1 MKKKNQILKMPVG
14 VPKVLYY
21 WDDELPLQ
29 WIDLYHLIF
38 RRRLIF
44 VMSELDQELCN
55 QIAGMMIYIHF
66 EDKRK
71 ELEKKGIQVGD
82 IFEQTTESTNLSNK
96 SDSNLSKNLSSQL
109 TYQDLMD
116 YETIWDLEADI
127 QNDYYLNIY
136 NNKNIQNSWF
146 NDFSEH
152 PFSDSSWISNQSNP
166 KIALNKKIK
175 QSNKTNEGFKPFFNK
190 KLNISNE
197 QFENIG
203 LTADKI
209 NLINQFETYGH
220 GNILKQ
226 YSNFFEQWATMIYAL
241 GDKVRNG
248 YYYDKSRW
256 IEPSKE
262 KIQLL
267 SQNKDFKDPI
277 QKISQNLQNQFT
289 SFSDFIDPNQK
300 NFVEKNIIYKTLI
313 YYLNFYQF
321 NNNINQYSELID
333 RRCFKEEIKR
343 NYSKDKR
350 TKQLFA
356 RQFTYLKTGL
366 DINMLK
372 TSTILEKKR
381 KREEAEDLIFSESQ
395 ERMQE
400 QKRVFVF
407 INSTGG
413 SVHSGITVYDALQF
427 VKAGTVT
434 VCLGTA
440 FSASSLVLAGG
451 NIGHRY
457 VSEGGHVMI
466 HQPEGGIQGQAS
478 DVIVDTHELMRV
490 RRQAATIYAL
500 CSKRSFHEILKD
512 LDRDFFMTPQEAID
526 YGLADEIVTRYN
538 SECILDEFEKDWLV
552 DDAAQIEGISKKIQQ
567 ISDDDGG
574 LATGPQS
581 RR

>member
-1 MKKKNQILKMPVG
+1 MPVG

-71 ELEKKGIQVGD
+71 ELEKKGVQVGD
-82 IFEQTTESTNLSNK
+82 IFEQTTESNDSLNK
-96 SDSNLSKNLSSQL
+96 NETSSTKNLSYQL

-127 QNDYYLNIY
+127 QSDYYMNIY
-136 NNKNIQNSWF
+136 NNKNVHNNSS
-146 NDFSEH
+146 NDYYEH
-152 PFSDSSWISNQSNP
+152 PFSDSSWISNQFNSNLSFNNNFS
-166 KIALNKKIK
+166 KQKKIDTFLPLV
-175 QSNKTNEGFKPFFNK
+175 NKFDNNK
-190 KLNISNE
+190 GLNNLTMPSNE
-197 QFENIG
+197 IH
-203 LTADKI
+203 
-209 NLINQFETYGH
+209 LINQFQTYGYS
-220 GNILKQ
+220 NILKQ

-256 IEPSKE
+256 VHPSKE
-262 KIQLL
+262 KTQLL
-267 SQNKDFKDPI
+267 LQNT
-277 QKISQNLQNQFT
+277 NLQNPIQHIADNLKT
-289 SFSDFIDPNQK
+289 DLVSDLFANKSMFAQK
-300 NFVEKNIIYKTLI
+300 NLIYKTLI
-313 YYLNFYQF
+313 YYMNFFQF
-321 NNNINQYSELID
+321 SNNTNQYSELID
-333 RRCFKEEIKR
+333 RRCFKENIKR
-343 NYSKDKR
+343 SHSKDKR
-350 TKQLFA
+350 TKQLFG
-356 RQFTYLKTGL
+356 RPYTYLKTGL
-366 DINMLK
+366 DISMLK

-478 DVIVDTHELMRV
+478 DVVVDTHELMRV

-512 LDRDFFMTPQEAID
+512 LDRDYFMTPQEAID

-538 SECILDEFEKDWLV
+538 SECILDEFEKDWLA

-567 ISDDDGG
+567 LSDDDSG

>member
-1 MKKKNQILKMPVG
+1 MPVG

-71 ELEKKGIQVGD
+71 ELEKKGVQVSD
-82 IFEQTTESTNLSNK
+82 IFEQTTESNETTST
-96 SDSNLSKNLSSQL
+96 KNLSYQL

-127 QNDYYLNIY
+127 QNDYYMNIY
-136 NNKNIQNSWF
+136 NNKNIQNNW
-146 NDFSEH
+146 NDYYEH
-152 PFSDSSWISNQSNP
+152 PFSDSSWISNQLDSNVSF
-166 KIALNKKIK
+166 NNNFTEQKKINAISLFDSK
-175 QSNKTNEGFKPFFNK
+175 KDFTN
-190 KLNISNE
+190 LTMSSNE
-197 QFENIG
+197 
-203 LTADKI
+203 I
-209 NLINQFETYGH
+209 NLINQFQTYGYS
-220 GNILKQ
+220 NILKQ

-248 YYYDKSRW
+248 YYYDQSRW
-256 IEPSKE
+256 VHPSKE
-262 KIQLL
+262 KLQLL
-267 SQNKDFKDPI
+267 LQNKSLQDPI
-277 QKISQNLQNQFT
+277 QTIAQNLKTDLT
-289 SFSDFIDPNQK
+289 SELFSTKSTQK
-300 NFVEKNIIYKTLI
+300 NLIHKTLL
-313 YYLNFYQF
+313 YYLNFFQF
-321 NNNINQYSELID
+321 TNNTNQYSELID
-333 RRCFKEEIKR
+333 RKCFKEDIKR

-350 TKQLFA
+350 TKQLFG
-356 RQFTYLKTGL
+356 RPYTYLKAGL
-366 DINMLK
+366 DISMLK

-457 VSEGGHVMI
+457 VSEGGHIMI

-478 DVIVDTHELMRV
+478 DVVVDTHELMRV

-512 LDRDFFMTPQEAID
+512 LDRDYFMTPQEAID

-538 SECILDEFEKDWLV
+538 SECILDEFEKDWLA

-567 ISDDDGG
+567 LSDDDSG

>member
-1 MKKKNQILKMPVG
+1 MPVG

-82 IFEQTTESTNLSNK
+82 IFEQTNESNES
-96 SDSNLSKNLSSQL
+96 LSKNESNSSKNLLYQL

-116 YETIWDLEADI
+116 YETIWDLETDI
-127 QNDYYLNIY
+127 QNDYYINFY
-136 NNKNIQNSWF
+136 NNKTINNSLL
-146 NDFSEH
+146 NDYSENS
-152 PFSDSSWISNQSNP
+152 FSDCSWISNESKTNLG
-166 KIALNKKIK
+166 LNKTLIK
-175 QSNKTNEGFKPFFNK
+175 QFNK
-190 KLNISNE
+190 KKYRTTQE
-197 QFENIG
+197 
-203 LTADKI
+203 LTNLVMSTD
-209 NLINQFETYGH
+209 NLQLINQFQTYGYH
-220 GNILKQ
+220 NILQQ

-241 GDKVRNG
+241 GDKIHNG
-248 YYYDKSRW
+248 YYYDKSCW
-256 IEPSKE
+256 IDPSKE
-262 KIQLL
+262 KLELL
-267 SQNKDFKDPI
+267 SQNQDFQNPI
-277 QKISQNLQNQFT
+277 KKIIQNLKNEFT
-289 SFSDFIDPNQK
+289 SFSTSLEQSQS
-300 NFVEKNIIYKTLI
+300 NFVEKNLISKTLI
-313 YYLNFYQF
+313 YYLNFFQF
-321 NNNINQYSELID
+321 NNNINQSSEVID

-343 NYSKDKR
+343 TYSKDRR
-350 TKQLFA
+350 TKPLFD
-356 RQFTYLKTGL
+356 RQYTYLKAGL

-372 TSTILEKKR
+372 TSKILETKR
-381 KREEAEDLIFSESQ
+381 KREEAEDLIFTESQ

-478 DVIVDTHELMRV
+478 DVVVDTHELMRV

-512 LDRDFFMTPQEAID
+512 LDRDYFMTPQEAID

-538 SECILDEFEKDWLV
+538 SECILDEFEKDWLG

-567 ISDDDGG
+567 LSDDDNG

>member
-1 MKKKNQILKMPVG
+1 MPVG

-71 ELEKKGIQVGD
+71 ELEKKGVQVGD
-82 IFEQTTESTNLSNK
+82 IFEQTTESNK
-96 SDSNLSKNLSSQL
+96 SDSTKNLSYQL
-109 TYQDLMD
+109 NYQDLMD
-116 YETIWDLEADI
+116 YETIWDLETDI
-127 QNDYYLNIY
+127 QNDYYMNIY
-136 NNKNIQNSWF
+136 NNKNIENNW
-146 NDFSEH
+146 NDYYKH
-152 PFSDSSWISNQSNP
+152 TFSDSWWVSNSSN
-166 KIALNKKIK
+166 
-175 QSNKTNEGFKPFFNK
+175 SNLFFNNNLPKTNQKDKLSLFQSTFNNEFN
-190 KLNISNE
+190 NIAMSSTE
-197 QFENIG
+197 M
-203 LTADKI
+203 
-209 NLINQFETYGH
+209 NLINQFQTYGYS
-220 GNILKQ
+220 NILKQ

-241 GDKVRNG
+241 GEKLHNG

-256 IEPSKE
+256 VPPSKE
-262 KIQLL
+262 KMQLL
-267 SQNKDFKDPI
+267 LQNESLQDPI
-277 QKISQNLQNQFT
+277 KKITQNLKTDLVSELVSSNSVF
-289 SFSDFIDPNQK
+289 PQK
-300 NFVEKNIIYKTLI
+300 NFIHKTLL
-313 YYLNFYQF
+313 YYLNFFQF
-321 NNNINQYSELID
+321 TNNKNQYSELID
-333 RRCFKEEIKR
+333 RRCFKDDIKR

-350 TKQLFA
+350 TKQLFG
-356 RQFTYLKTGL
+356 RPYTYLKAGL

-395 ERMQE
+395 ERIQD

-478 DVIVDTHELMRV
+478 DVVVDTHELMRV

-512 LDRDFFMTPQEAID
+512 LDRDYFMTPQEAID

-538 SECILDEFEKDWLV
+538 SECILDEFEKDWLA
-552 DDAAQIEGISKKIQQ
+552 DDATQIEGISKKIQQ
-567 ISDDDGG
+567 LSDDDGG

>member
-1 MKKKNQILKMPVG
+1 MPVG

-82 IFEQTTESTNLSNK
+82 IFEQTT
-96 SDSNLSKNLSSQL
+96 DSNDFGNKNDTTKNLSYQL
-109 TYQDLMD
+109 NYQDLMD

-127 QNDYYLNIY
+127 QSDYYMNIY
-136 NNKNIQNSWF
+136 NNKNMQNNW
-146 NDFSEH
+146 NDYYEH
-152 PFSDSSWISNQSNP
+152 AFSDSSWISNGSNSNLSFNNNTNSLYRFTKQN
-166 KIALNKKIK
+166 KIISFN
-175 QSNKTNEGFKPFFNK
+175 STFNK
-190 KLNISNE
+190 ELTNLTMSSNE
-197 QFENIG
+197 
-203 LTADKI
+203 I
-209 NLINQFETYGH
+209 NLINQFQTYGYS
-220 GNILKQ
+220 NILKQ

-241 GDKVRNG
+241 GEKVHNG

-256 IEPSKE
+256 VHPSKE

-267 SQNKDFKDPI
+267 LQNEYLQDPI
-277 QKISQNLQNQFT
+277 KKITQNLKNDLVSELFFNK
-289 SFSDFIDPNQK
+289 SIFDQK
-300 NFVEKNIIYKTLI
+300 HLIYKTLL
-313 YYLNFYQF
+313 YYLNFFQF
-321 NNNINQYSELID
+321 TNNTNQYSENID
-333 RRCFKEEIKR
+333 RRCFKENIKR

-350 TKQLFA
+350 TKQLFD
-356 RQFTYLKTGL
+356 RPYTYLKSGL
-366 DINMLK
+366 DISMLK

-478 DVIVDTHELMRV
+478 DVVVDTHELMRV

-512 LDRDFFMTPQEAID
+512 LDRDYFMTPQEAID

-538 SECILDEFEKDWLV
+538 SECILDEFEKDWLA

-567 ISDDDGG
+567 LSDDDSG

>member
-1 MKKKNQILKMPVG
+1 
-14 VPKVLYY
+14 
-21 WDDELPLQ
+21 
-29 WIDLYHLIF
+29 
-38 RRRLIF
+38 
-44 VMSELDQELCN
+44 
-55 QIAGMMIYIHF
+55 
-66 EDKRK
+66 
-71 ELEKKGIQVGD
+71 
-82 IFEQTTESTNLSNK
+82 
-96 SDSNLSKNLSSQL
+96 
-109 TYQDLMD
+109 
-116 YETIWDLEADI
+116 
-127 QNDYYLNIY
+127 
-136 NNKNIQNSWF
+136 
-146 NDFSEH
+146 
-152 PFSDSSWISNQSNP
+152 
-166 KIALNKKIK
+166 
-175 QSNKTNEGFKPFFNK
+175 
-190 KLNISNE
+190 
-197 QFENIG
+197 
-203 LTADKI
+203 
-209 NLINQFETYGH
+209 
-220 GNILKQ
+220 
-226 YSNFFEQWATMIYAL
+226 MIYAL
-241 GDKVRNG
+241 GEKLHNG

-256 IEPSKE
+256 VSPSKE

-267 SQNKDFKDPI
+267 LQNESLQDPI
-277 QKISQNLQNQFT
+277 KKITQNLKADLVSELISNN
-289 SFSDFIDPNQK
+289 SISPQK
-300 NFVEKNIIYKTLI
+300 NLIYKTLL
-313 YYLNFYQF
+313 YYLNFFQF
-321 NNNINQYSELID
+321 TNNKNQYSELID
-333 RRCFKEEIKR
+333 RRSFKDDIKR

-350 TKQLFA
+350 TKQLFG
-356 RQFTYLKTGL
+356 RSYTYLKAGL

-395 ERMQE
+395 ERIQD

-478 DVIVDTHELMRV
+478 DVVVDTHELMRV

-512 LDRDFFMTPQEAID
+512 LDRDYFMTPQEAID

-538 SECILDEFEKDWLV
+538 SECILDEFEKDWLA
-552 DDAAQIEGISKKIQQ
+552 DDATQIEGISKKIQQ
-567 ISDDDGG
+567 LSDDDGG

>member
-1 MKKKNQILKMPVG
+1 MPVG

-82 IFEQTTESTNLSNK
+82 IFEQTNEISSSNDFLNK
-96 SDSNLSKNLSSQL
+96 NNTTKNLSYELS
-109 TYQDLMD
+109 YQDLMD

-127 QNDYYLNIY
+127 QSDYYMNIY
-136 NNKNIQNSWF
+136 NNKNIHNSWL
-146 NDFSEH
+146 NDYSENS
-152 PFSDSSWISNQSNP
+152 FSDSSWISNKLNTNLYFNKNLTKQN
-166 KIALNKKIK
+166 KI
-175 QSNKTNEGFKPFFNK
+175 NELFFKPFFTKQIYVTNQEFNNFTVSPD
-190 KLNISNE
+190 NIH
-197 QFENIG
+197 
-203 LTADKI
+203 
-209 NLINQFETYGH
+209 LINQFQTYGYR
-220 GNILKQ
+220 NILKQ
-226 YSNFFEQWATMIYAL
+226 YSNFFEQWTTMIYAL

-256 IEPSKE
+256 VDPSKE

-267 SQNKDFKDPI
+267 LENKNLQYPI
-277 QKISQNLQNQFT
+277 QKITQNLKKDFT
-289 SFSDFIDPNQK
+289 SFATSLHHQSSFA
-300 NFVEKNIIYKTLI
+300 EKNIIYKTLI

-343 NYSKDKR
+343 NYSRDKR
-350 TKQLFA
+350 TKQLFG
-356 RQFTYLKTGL
+356 RQYTYLKAGL
-366 DINMLK
+366 DISTLK
-372 TSTILEKKR
+372 TSKILEKKR
-381 KREEAEDLIFSESQ
+381 KKEEAEDLIFSESQ

-478 DVIVDTHELMRV
+478 DVVVDTHELMRV

-512 LDRDFFMTPQEAID
+512 LDRDYFMTPQEAID

-538 SECILDEFEKDWLV
+538 SECILDEFEKDWLE

-567 ISDDDGG
+567 LSDDDNG

>member
-1 MKKKNQILKMPVG
+1 MPVG

-71 ELEKKGIQVGD
+71 ELEKKGVQVGD
-82 IFEQTTESTNLSNK
+82 IFEQTTESNK
-96 SDSNLSKNLSSQL
+96 SDSTKNLSYQL
-109 TYQDLMD
+109 NYQDLMD
-116 YETIWDLEADI
+116 YETIWDLETDI
-127 QNDYYLNIY
+127 QNDYYMNIY
-136 NNKNIQNSWF
+136 NNKNIENNW
-146 NDFSEH
+146 NDYYEH
-152 PFSDSSWISNQSNP
+152 PFSDSSWVSNSSN
-166 KIALNKKIK
+166 
-175 QSNKTNEGFKPFFNK
+175 SNLFFNNNLPKTNQKDKLSLFQSTFNNEFN
-190 KLNISNE
+190 NIAMSSTE
-197 QFENIG
+197 M
-203 LTADKI
+203 
-209 NLINQFETYGH
+209 NLINQFQTYGYS
-220 GNILKQ
+220 NILKQ

-241 GDKVRNG
+241 GEKLHNG

-256 IEPSKE
+256 VPPSKE
-262 KIQLL
+262 KMQLL
-267 SQNKDFKDPI
+267 LQNESLQDPI
-277 QKISQNLQNQFT
+277 KKITQNLKTDLVSELVSSNSVF
-289 SFSDFIDPNQK
+289 PQK
-300 NFVEKNIIYKTLI
+300 NFIHKTLL
-313 YYLNFYQF
+313 YYLNFFQF
-321 NNNINQYSELID
+321 TNNKNQYSELID
-333 RRCFKEEIKR
+333 RRCFKDDIKR

-350 TKQLFA
+350 TKQLFG
-356 RQFTYLKTGL
+356 RPYTYLKAGL

-395 ERMQE
+395 ERIQD

-478 DVIVDTHELMRV
+478 DVVVDTHELMRV

-512 LDRDFFMTPQEAID
+512 LDRDYFMTPQEAID

-538 SECILDEFEKDWLV
+538 SECILDEFEKDWLA
-552 DDAAQIEGISKKIQQ
+552 DDATQIEGISKKIQQ
-567 ISDDDGG
+567 LSDDDGG

>member
-1 MKKKNQILKMPVG
+1 MPVG

-82 IFEQTTESTNLSNK
+82 IFEQTTESNDLLNK
-96 SDSNLSKNLSSQL
+96 NETTKNLSYQL

-127 QNDYYLNIY
+127 QSDYYMNIY
-136 NNKNIQNSWF
+136 NNKNVQDSW
-146 NDFSEH
+146 NDYYEH
-152 PFSDSSWISNQSNP
+152 SFSDSSWISNQSNSNLFFYNNFTKP
-166 KIALNKKIK
+166 SKIK
-175 QSNKTNEGFKPFFNK
+175 ENSLFDSNKELNN
-190 KLNISNE
+190 LNISSNE
-197 QFENIG
+197 MH
-203 LTADKI
+203 
-209 NLINQFETYGH
+209 LINQFKTYGYS
-220 GNILKQ
+220 NILKQ

-241 GDKVRNG
+241 GDKVSNG

-256 IEPSKE
+256 VDPSKE

-267 SQNKDFKDPI
+267 
-277 QKISQNLQNQFT
+277 LQNQQLQDPIEKINQNLKTDMISELFLSKSMFT
-289 SFSDFIDPNQK
+289 QK
-300 NFVEKNIIYKTLI
+300 NLIYKTLL
-313 YYLNFYQF
+313 YYLNFLKF
-321 NNNINQYSELID
+321 TNNTNQYSELID
-333 RRCFKEEIKR
+333 RRCFKEDIKR

-350 TKQLFA
+350 TKQLFG
-356 RQFTYLKTGL
+356 RPYTYLKAGL

-381 KREEAEDLIFSESQ
+381 KREEAEDLIFAESQ

-478 DVIVDTHELMRV
+478 DVVVDTHELMRV

-512 LDRDFFMTPQEAID
+512 LDRDYFMTPQEAID

-538 SECILDEFEKDWLV
+538 SECILDEFEKDWLA

-567 ISDDDGG
+567 LSDDDGG

>member
-1 MKKKNQILKMPVG
+1 MPVG

-21 WDDELPLQ
+21 WDDELPRQ

-71 ELEKKGIQVGD
+71 ELEKKGVQVGD
-82 IFEQTTESTNLSNK
+82 IFEQTNESTDLLNKNESN
-96 SDSNLSKNLSSQL
+96 STKNLSYQL

-127 QNDYYLNIY
+127 QSDYYMNIY
-136 NNKNIQNSWF
+136 NNKNIQNTWI
-146 NDFSEH
+146 NDYYEH
-152 PFSDSSWISNQSNP
+152 PFSDSSWISNKLNSN
-166 KIALNKKIK
+166 L
-175 QSNKTNEGFKPFFNK
+175 FFNN
-190 KLNISNE
+190 NITKQNNINDISLKNVFTDTSNE
-197 QFENIG
+197 LTNFTMSSDNIQ
-203 LTADKI
+203 
-209 NLINQFETYGH
+209 LINQFQTYGY

-248 YYYDKSRW
+248 YYYDQSRW
-256 IEPSKE
+256 VHPSKE
-262 KIQLL
+262 NLQLL
-267 SQNKDFKDPI
+267 LQNQNLQDPI
-277 QKISQNLQNQFT
+277 QKIIQNLKTGFT
-289 SFSDFIDPNQK
+289 SELFTNQST
-300 NFVEKNIIYKTLI
+300 FVEKNLIYKTLI
-313 YYLNFYQF
+313 YYLNFFQF
-321 NNNINQYSELID
+321 TNNINQYSDVID
-333 RRCFKEEIKR
+333 RRCFKEDIKR

-350 TKQLFA
+350 TKQLFG
-356 RQFTYLKTGL
+356 RPYTYLKTGL
-366 DINMLK
+366 DISMLK

-478 DVIVDTHELMRV
+478 DVVVDTHELMRV

-512 LDRDFFMTPQEAID
+512 LDRDYFMTPQEAID

-538 SECILDEFEKDWLV
+538 SECILDEFEKDWLA
-552 DDAAQIEGISKKIQQ
+552 DDASQIEGISKKIQQ
-567 ISDDDGG
+567 LSDDDGG

>member
-1 MKKKNQILKMPVG
+1 MPVG

-82 IFEQTTESTNLSNK
+82 IFEQTNESADLLNK
-96 SDSNLSKNLSSQL
+96 NEKSSTKNLSYQL

-127 QNDYYLNIY
+127 QSDYYMNIY
-136 NNKNIQNSWF
+136 NNKNIQNTWI
-146 NDFSEH
+146 NDYYEH
-152 PFSDSSWISNQSNP
+152 PFADSSWISNKSNLSLSFNNNLTKQN
-166 KIALNKKIK
+166 KINDISLKI
-175 QSNKTNEGFKPFFNK
+175 FFNK
-190 KLNISNE
+190 QIYDTNNDLNNFTMSSD
-197 QFENIG
+197 NIH
-203 LTADKI
+203 
-209 NLINQFETYGH
+209 LINQFQTYGY

-226 YSNFFEQWATMIYAL
+226 YSNFFEQWTTMIYAL

-256 IEPSKE
+256 VHPSKE
-262 KIQLL
+262 NIQLL
-267 SQNKDFKDPI
+267 LQNKNLQDPI
-277 QKISQNLQNQFT
+277 QNIIQNLKTDFT
-289 SFSDFIDPNQK
+289 SELFANQPT
-300 NFVEKNIIYKTLI
+300 FVEKNLIYKTLI
-313 YYLNFYQF
+313 YYLNFFQF
-321 NNNINQYSELID
+321 TNNINQYTEVID
-333 RRCFKEEIKR
+333 RRCFKEDIKR

-350 TKQLFA
+350 TKQLFG
-356 RQFTYLKTGL
+356 RPYTYLKTGL
-366 DINMLK
+366 DISMLK

-395 ERMQE
+395 ERIQE

-512 LDRDFFMTPQEAID
+512 LDRDYFMTPQEAID

-538 SECILDEFEKDWLV
+538 SECILDEFEKDWLA

-567 ISDDDGG
+567 LSDDDNG

>member
-1 MKKKNQILKMPVG
+1 MPVG

-71 ELEKKGIQVGD
+71 ELEKKGVQVGD
-82 IFEQTTESTNLSNK
+82 LFEQTTESNSLSNRN
-96 SDSNLSKNLSSQL
+96 DSTKNLSYQL
-109 TYQDLMD
+109 NYQDLMD
-116 YETIWDLEADI
+116 YETIWDLETDI
-127 QNDYYLNIY
+127 QSDYYMNVY
-136 NNKNIQNSWF
+136 NNKNIQNYW
-146 NDFSEH
+146 NDYYEH
-152 PFSDSSWISNQSNP
+152 PFSDSSWVSNNANSNLFFNNNLPKRNKKDDLSLFQSNFNNELNN
-166 KIALNKKIK
+166 IAM
-175 QSNKTNEGFKPFFNK
+175 SSTEM
-190 KLNISNE
+190 
-197 QFENIG
+197 
-203 LTADKI
+203 
-209 NLINQFETYGH
+209 NLINQFQTYGYS
-220 GNILKQ
+220 NILKQ

-241 GDKVRNG
+241 GEKLHNG

-256 IEPSKE
+256 VPPSKE

-267 SQNKDFKDPI
+267 LQNESLQNPI
-277 QKISQNLQNQFT
+277 KKITQNLKTDLISELISNNSTF
-289 SFSDFIDPNQK
+289 PQK
-300 NFVEKNIIYKTLI
+300 NLIYKTLL
-313 YYLNFYQF
+313 YYLNFFQF
-321 NNNINQYSELID
+321 TNNKNQYSELID
-333 RRCFKEEIKR
+333 RRCFKDDIKR

-350 TKQLFA
+350 TKQLLG
-356 RQFTYLKTGL
+356 RSYTYLKAGL

-395 ERMQE
+395 ERIQD

-478 DVIVDTHELMRV
+478 DVVVDTHELMRV

-512 LDRDFFMTPQEAID
+512 LDRDYFMTPQEAID

-538 SECILDEFEKDWLV
+538 SECILDEFEKDWLA
-552 DDAAQIEGISKKIQQ
+552 DDATQIEGISKKIQQ
-567 ISDDDGG
+567 LSDDDGG

>member
-1 MKKKNQILKMPVG
+1 MPVG

-71 ELEKKGIQVGD
+71 ELEKKGVQVGD
-82 IFEQTTESTNLSNK
+82 IFEQTTQSNDLLNK
-96 SDSNLSKNLSSQL
+96 NETTKNLSYQL

-127 QNDYYLNIY
+127 QSDYYMNIY
-136 NNKNIQNSWF
+136 NNKNIQGSW
-146 NDFSEH
+146 NDYHEH
-152 PFSDSSWISNQSNP
+152 PFSDSSWVSNQSNSNLFFNSNFT
-166 KIALNKKIK
+166 KQNQINENALFD
-175 QSNKTNEGFKPFFNK
+175 SNKE
-190 KLNISNE
+190 LNNLPLVSNE
-197 QFENIG
+197 
-203 LTADKI
+203 I
-209 NLINQFETYGH
+209 NLINQFQTYGYS
-220 GNILKQ
+220 NILKQ

-241 GDKVRNG
+241 GDKVSNG

-256 IEPSKE
+256 VDPSEE
-262 KIQLL
+262 KTQLL
-267 SQNKDFKDPI
+267 LQNQHLQDPI
-277 QKISQNLQNQFT
+277 QKINQNLKADMVSELFSNKSMFT
-289 SFSDFIDPNQK
+289 Q
-300 NFVEKNIIYKTLI
+300 KNIIYKTLL
-313 YYLNFYQF
+313 YYLNFFQF
-321 NNNINQYSELID
+321 TNNTNQYSELID
-333 RRCFKEEIKR
+333 RRCFKEDIKR

-350 TKQLFA
+350 TKQLFG
-356 RQFTYLKTGL
+356 RSYTYLKAGL

-381 KREEAEDLIFSESQ
+381 KRGEAEDLIFSESQ

-478 DVIVDTHELMRV
+478 DVVVDTHELMRV

-512 LDRDFFMTPQEAID
+512 LDRDYFMTPQEAID

-538 SECILDEFEKDWLV
+538 SECILDEFEKDWLA

-567 ISDDDGG
+567 LSDDDGG

>member
-1 MKKKNQILKMPVG
+1 MPVG

-82 IFEQTTESTNLSNK
+82 IFEQTNESTDLLNK
-96 SDSNLSKNLSSQL
+96 NQSSSKKNLSYQL

-116 YETIWDLEADI
+116 YETIWDIESDI
-127 QNDYYLNIY
+127 QNDYYMNIY
-136 NNKNIQNSWF
+136 NNKNLQNSWI
-146 NDFSEH
+146 NDYSEH
-152 PFSDSSWISNQSNP
+152 SFPDYSWV
-166 KIALNKKIK
+166 
-175 QSNKTNEGFKPFFNK
+175 SNKLNTNLSFNRLTKQNKFNELFPVAPSFFQKQNNETHPGFN
-190 KLNISNE
+190 N
-197 QFENIG
+197 
-203 LTADKI
+203 LTLSEDSVDI
-209 NLINQFETYGH
+209 INQFQTYGYR
-220 GNILKQ
+220 NILKQ

-256 IEPSKE
+256 IASSKE
-262 KIQLL
+262 KLQLL
-267 SQNKDFKDPI
+267 LQNKDVQTPI
-277 QKISQNLQNQFT
+277 KKISQNLKKDFSSYST
-289 SFSDFIDPNQK
+289 SLHANHSF
-300 NFVEKNIIYKTLI
+300 FVEKNLIYKTLI
-313 YYLNFYQF
+313 YYLNFFQF
-321 NNNINQYSELID
+321 THNINQYSELID

-350 TKQLFA
+350 TKQLFG
-356 RQFTYLKTGL
+356 RPYTYLKAGF
-366 DINMLK
+366 DISMLK
-372 TSTILEKKR
+372 TSKILEKKR
-381 KREEAEDLIFSESQ
+381 KKEEAEDLIFSESQ
-395 ERMQE
+395 ERVQE

-413 SVHSGITVYDALQF
+413 SVHSGVTVYDALQF

-457 VSEGGHVMI
+457 ISEGGHIMI

-478 DVIVDTHELMRV
+478 DVVVDTHELMRI

-512 LDRDFFMTPQEAID
+512 LDRDYFMTPQEAID

-538 SECILDEFEKDWLV
+538 SECILDEFEKDWLA
-552 DDAAQIEGISKKIQQ
+552 DDATQIEGISKKIQQ
-567 ISDDDGG
+567 LSDDDSG

>member
-1 MKKKNQILKMPVG
+1 MPVG

-71 ELEKKGIQVGD
+71 ELEKKGVQVGD
-82 IFEQTTESTNLSNK
+82 LFEQTTESNSVANK
-96 SDSNLSKNLSSQL
+96 NDSTKNLSYQL
-109 TYQDLMD
+109 NYQDLMD
-116 YETIWDLEADI
+116 YETIWDLETDI
-127 QNDYYLNIY
+127 QSDYYMNIY
-136 NNKNIQNSWF
+136 NNKNIENNW
-146 NDFSEH
+146 NDYHEH
-152 PFSDSSWISNQSNP
+152 PFSDSSWVSNNANSN
-166 KIALNKKIK
+166 L
-175 QSNKTNEGFKPFFNK
+175 FFNNNLPK
-190 KLNISNE
+190 RNKNDKLSLFPSTFNNTFDNLAMSSTEINI
-197 QFENIG
+197 
-203 LTADKI
+203 
-209 NLINQFETYGH
+209 INQFQTYGYS
-220 GNILKQ
+220 NVLKQ

-241 GDKVRNG
+241 GEKLHNG

-256 IEPSKE
+256 VSPSKE

-267 SQNKDFKDPI
+267 LQNESLQDPI
-277 QKISQNLQNQFT
+277 KKITQNLKTDLVSELISNN
-289 SFSDFIDPNQK
+289 SISPQK
-300 NFVEKNIIYKTLI
+300 NLIYKTLL
-313 YYLNFYQF
+313 YYFNFFQF
-321 NNNINQYSELID
+321 TNNKNQYSELID
-333 RRCFKEEIKR
+333 RRSFKDDIKR

-350 TKQLFA
+350 TKQLFG
-356 RQFTYLKTGL
+356 RSYTYLKAGL

-395 ERMQE
+395 ERIQD

-478 DVIVDTHELMRV
+478 DVVVDTHELMRV

-512 LDRDFFMTPQEAID
+512 LDRDYFMTPQEAID

-538 SECILDEFEKDWLV
+538 SECILDEFEKDWLA
-552 DDAAQIEGISKKIQQ
+552 DDATQIEGISKKIQQ
-567 ISDDDGG
+567 LSDDDGG

>member
-1 MKKKNQILKMPVG
+1 MPVG

-82 IFEQTTESTNLSNK
+82 IFEQTAESNDLLNK
-96 SDSNLSKNLSSQL
+96 NDTTKNLSYQL

-127 QNDYYLNIY
+127 QSDYYMNIY
-136 NNKNIQNSWF
+136 NNKNVQESW
-146 NDFSEH
+146 NDYYEH
-152 PFSDSSWISNQSNP
+152 PFADSSWISNQSNSNLFFNNNFL
-166 KIALNKKIK
+166 KQNKKNESSLFG
-175 QSNKTNEGFKPFFNK
+175 SNNGLTN
-190 KLNISNE
+190 LNMSSNE
-197 QFENIG
+197 
-203 LTADKI
+203 I
-209 NLINQFETYGH
+209 NLINQFQTYGYS
-220 GNILKQ
+220 NILKQ

-241 GDKVRNG
+241 GDKVSNG

-256 IEPSKE
+256 VDPSKE

-267 SQNKDFKDPI
+267 LQNKNLQDPI
-277 QKISQNLQNQFT
+277 QKISQNLKTDLVSELFSNESMFT
-289 SFSDFIDPNQK
+289 QK
-300 NFVEKNIIYKTLI
+300 NLIYKTLL
-313 YYLNFYQF
+313 YYLNFFQF
-321 NNNINQYSELID
+321 TNNTNQYSELID

-350 TKQLFA
+350 TKQLFG
-356 RQFTYLKTGL
+356 RPYTYLKAGL

-372 TSTILEKKR
+372 TSTVLEKKR

-478 DVIVDTHELMRV
+478 DVVVDTHELMRV

-512 LDRDFFMTPQEAID
+512 LDRDYFMTPQEAID

-538 SECILDEFEKDWLV
+538 SECILDEFEKDWLA

-567 ISDDDGG
+567 LSDDDGG

>member
-1 MKKKNQILKMPVG
+1 MPVG

-71 ELEKKGIQVGD
+71 ELEKKGVQVGD
-82 IFEQTTESTNLSNK
+82 LFEQTTESNSVSNK
-96 SDSNLSKNLSSQL
+96 NDSTKNLSYQL
-109 TYQDLMD
+109 NYQDLMD
-116 YETIWDLEADI
+116 YETIWDLETDI
-127 QNDYYLNIY
+127 QSDYYMNIY
-136 NNKNIQNSWF
+136 NNKNIENNW
-146 NDFSEH
+146 NDYHEH
-152 PFSDSSWISNQSNP
+152 PFSDSSWVSNNANSN
-166 KIALNKKIK
+166 L
-175 QSNKTNEGFKPFFNK
+175 FFNNNLPK
-190 KLNISNE
+190 KNQNDKLSLFPSTFNNTFDNLAMSSTEINI
-197 QFENIG
+197 
-203 LTADKI
+203 
-209 NLINQFETYGH
+209 INQFQTYGYS
-220 GNILKQ
+220 NVLKQ

-241 GDKVRNG
+241 GEKLHNG

-256 IEPSKE
+256 VSPSKE

-267 SQNKDFKDPI
+267 LQNESLQDPI
-277 QKISQNLQNQFT
+277 KKITQNLKADVVSELISND
-289 SFSDFIDPNQK
+289 SIYPQK
-300 NFVEKNIIYKTLI
+300 NLIYKTLL
-313 YYLNFYQF
+313 YYLNFFQF
-321 NNNINQYSELID
+321 TNNKNQYSELID
-333 RRCFKEEIKR
+333 RRSFKDDIKR

-350 TKQLFA
+350 TKQLFG
-356 RQFTYLKTGL
+356 RSYTYLKAGL

-395 ERMQE
+395 ERMQD

-478 DVIVDTHELMRV
+478 DVVVDTHELMRV

-512 LDRDFFMTPQEAID
+512 LDRDYFMTPQEAID

-538 SECILDEFEKDWLV
+538 SECILDEFEKDWLA
-552 DDAAQIEGISKKIQQ
+552 DDATQIEGISKKIQQ
-567 ISDDDGG
+567 LSDDDGG

>member
-1 MKKKNQILKMPVG
+1 MPVG

-71 ELEKKGIQVGD
+71 ELEKKGVQVGD
-82 IFEQTTESTNLSNK
+82 LFEQTTESNSVSNK
-96 SDSNLSKNLSSQL
+96 NDSTKNLSYQL
-109 TYQDLMD
+109 NYQDLMD
-116 YETIWDLEADI
+116 YETIWDLETDI
-127 QNDYYLNIY
+127 QSDYYMNIY
-136 NNKNIQNSWF
+136 NNKNIQNNW
-146 NDFSEH
+146 NDYHEH
-152 PFSDSSWISNQSNP
+152 PFSDSSWVSNNANSNLFFNNNLP
-166 KIALNKKIK
+166 NKKDK
-175 QSNKTNEGFKPFFNK
+175 LSLSQSTFNNEFN
-190 KLNISNE
+190 NIAMSSTE
-197 QFENIG
+197 
-203 LTADKI
+203 I
-209 NLINQFETYGH
+209 NLINQFQTYGYS
-220 GNILKQ
+220 NILKQ

-241 GDKVRNG
+241 GEKLHNG

-256 IEPSKE
+256 VSPSKE
-262 KIQLL
+262 KMQLL
-267 SQNKDFKDPI
+267 LQNESLQDPI
-277 QKISQNLQNQFT
+277 KKITQNLKTDLVSELVSNN
-289 SFSDFIDPNQK
+289 SMFSQK
-300 NFVEKNIIYKTLI
+300 NLIYKTLL
-313 YYLNFYQF
+313 YYLNFFQF
-321 NNNINQYSELID
+321 TNNKNQYSELID
-333 RRCFKEEIKR
+333 RRCFKDDIKR

-350 TKQLFA
+350 TKQLFG
-356 RQFTYLKTGL
+356 RSYTYLKAGL

-395 ERMQE
+395 ERMQD

-478 DVIVDTHELMRV
+478 DVVVDTHELMRV

-512 LDRDFFMTPQEAID
+512 LDRDYFMTPQEAID

-538 SECILDEFEKDWLV
+538 SECILDEFEKDWLA
-552 DDAAQIEGISKKIQQ
+552 DDATQIEGISKKIQQ
-567 ISDDDGG
+567 LSDDDGG